1 MFPNFT
7 IDKTLKLLKT
17 KGHNKKFMENT
28 TNFSPHYADFGL
40 NLLSQQ
46 QKDPI
51 INNFN
56 VKVNITKKKTKNISI
71 ANLTLN
77 NQNLQKSVNVSPKN
91 SEDNDDDTEFVPK
104 NMLYNYN
111 RNEKNEI
118 KNANSVLNS
127 PKRSYNKI
135 ISNLKNEFREITK
148 KNPCNSKDEEG
159 SFDNNDVDDY
169 CKFKYEKKKSNHTN
183 KTFLKNNLFT
193 SVNHSKDDK
202 WQKSQKLQTLK
213 LHTQSKS
220 KDHSFLFNQIA
231 IEKSPFINKKIKKKC
246 INITTNHN
254 TNLNTNVNTVS
265 NISSIISNPISFS
278 ITKPK
283 TTNKSN
289 IEYELQKEK
298 EEHEKSKEALKESNK
313 LIDLLQKYIIA
324 QQNVFIENKTE
335 LYNEYMKV
343 AENDKIKKLNVEIEE
358 LINQN
363 KELKLTVLKMLY
375 MIEKNSNDSIENKKK
390 LSEKISQLLKE
401 NEYLRHI
408 SGVINYQHLNFL
420 SNLNQQINSGTLF
433 KKEHITISREKNE
446 IENNKLDLF
455 STYMKN
461 SKMLEK
467 TIKKDINSKS
477 NSIIKQKTF
486 INSNP
491 TKRLFP
497 KHTLRYSKKPKA

>member
-202 WQKSQKLQTLK
+202 WQKSQNLQTLK
-213 LHTQSKS
+213 
-220 KDHSFLFNQIA
+220 
-231 IEKSPFINKKIKKKC
+231 
-246 INITTNHN
+246 
-254 TNLNTNVNTVS
+254 
-265 NISSIISNPISFS
+265 
-278 ITKPK
+278 
-283 TTNKSN
+283 
-289 IEYELQKEK
+289 
-298 EEHEKSKEALKESNK
+298 
-313 LIDLLQKYIIA
+313 
-324 QQNVFIENKTE
+324 
-335 LYNEYMKV
+335 
-343 AENDKIKKLNVEIEE
+343 
-358 LINQN
+358 
-363 KELKLTVLKMLY
+363 
-375 MIEKNSNDSIENKKK
+375 
-390 LSEKISQLLKE
+390 
-401 NEYLRHI
+401 
-408 SGVINYQHLNFL
+408 
-420 SNLNQQINSGTLF
+420 
-433 KKEHITISREKNE
+433 
-446 IENNKLDLF
+446 
-455 STYMKN
+455 
-461 SKMLEK
+461 
-467 TIKKDINSKS
+467 
-477 NSIIKQKTF
+477 
-486 INSNP
+486 
-491 TKRLFP
+491 
-497 KHTLRYSKKPKA
+497 

>member
-17 KGHNKKFMENT
+17 KGHNKKYMENT

-91 SEDNDDDTEFVPK
+91 SEDNDDDTEFIPK
-104 NMLYNYN
+104 NILYN

-135 ISNLKNEFREITK
+135 ISNLKNEFREITN
-148 KNPCNSKDEEG
+148 KNPCNSKDG
-159 SFDNNDVDDY
+159 SFENNNADDY
-169 CKFKYEKKKSNHTN
+169 CKFKFEKKKSNHNN
-183 KTFLKNNLFT
+183 KAFLKNNLFT

-202 WQKSQKLQTLK
+202 WQKSQKHQTLK
-213 LHTQSKS
+213 THTQSKS
-220 KDHSFLFNQIA
+220 KEQSFLFNQIA
-231 IEKSPFINKKIKKKC
+231 IEKSPFMNKKIKKKF

-254 TNLNTNVNTVS
+254 TNQNTYVNTVS
-265 NISSIISNPISFS
+265 NFSSIIANPVSFS
-278 ITKPK
+278 IIKPNTINKTK
-283 TTNKSN
+283 
-289 IEYELQKEK
+289 IDYELQKEK

-313 LIDLLQKYIIA
+313 LIDLLKKYIIS
-324 QQNVFIENKTE
+324 QQNVFIANKKE
-335 LYNEYMKV
+335 YYSEYMKV
-343 AENDKIKKLNVEIEE
+343 AENDKIKKLNVEIEQ
-358 LINQN
+358 LIKQN

-375 MIEKNSNDSIENKKK
+375 MVEKTSNDSIENKKK
-390 LSEKISQLLKE
+390 FSEKISQVLKE

-408 SGVINYQHLNFL
+408 SGVINFEHLNCITNCNQL
-420 SNLNQQINSGTLF
+420 IKSNNII

-446 IENNKLDLF
+446 IEINRLDLF

-477 NSIIKQKTF
+477 NSIIKQKTI
-486 INSNP
+486 INNNT
-491 TKRLFP
+491 TKRIYQ
-497 KHTLRYSKKPKA
+497 KHTLKYSKKANS